1 MEPFA
6 TTPPDPRPRMPAT
19 AAVATTTQDLRPPT
33 PSKGAAA
40 LWAAALGGLLASACC
55 VAPLLL
61 LLLGVSGAWL
71 GHLTVLHPLQPLFV
85 GAAAVA
91 LFLAGIRI
99 WRPQSACA
107 PGQVC
112 TVPRV
117 RWGYRLAFVL
127 VAMLVLLSALFPF
140 IAHWFY

>member
-1 MEPFA
+1 MEPSA
-6 TTPPDPRPRMPAT
+6 ITAAEPRPQTPP
-19 AAVATTTQDLRPPT
+19 
-33 PSKGAAA
+33 KGAAA

-61 LLLGVSGAWL
+61 LMLGVSGAWL
-71 GHLTVLHPLQPLFV
+71 GHLTALHPLQPLFV

-99 WRPQSACA
+99 WWPQPACA

-112 TVPRV
+112 AVPRV
-117 RWGYRLAFVL
+117 RWGYRLAFVV
-127 VAMLVLLSALFPF
+127 VALLVLLGALFPF
-140 IAHWFY
+140 IAHWFH